1 MSLICGIVLATNS
14 QMHLVAGFWNRR
26 KWAWACLST
35 ASFHTGSWEV
45 LDPNSSSDMDGDV
58 MDGDVMESGAVDNGA
73 ADSGAADSSA
83 VESGAMDSDVA
94 ESGVGSDTA
103 RSCVAERGKRGLMHC
118 CF

>member
-1 MSLICGIVLATNS
+1 MSLICGIVLETNS
-14 QMHLVAGFWNRR
+14 RMRSVAGFRNRR

-45 LDPNSSSDMDGDV
+45 LDPNSSSDVDGDMMDGDV
-58 MDGDVMESGAVDNGA
+58 IESGAADNGA
-73 ADSGAADSSA
+73 ADSA

-94 ESGVGSDTA
+94 ESGVGGDTA
-103 RSCVAERGKRGLMHC
+103 RSRVTERGKRGLMCC

>member
-14 QMHLVAGFWNRR
+14 RMRSVAGFRNRR

-45 LDPNSSSDMDGDV
+45 LDPNSSSDVDGDV
-58 MDGDVMESGAVDNGA
+58 MDGDVMESGAADNGA
-73 ADSGAADSSA
+73 ADSGA

-94 ESGVGSDTA
+94 ESGMGGDTA
-103 RSCVAERGKRGLMHC
+103 RSRVAERGKRGLMHC